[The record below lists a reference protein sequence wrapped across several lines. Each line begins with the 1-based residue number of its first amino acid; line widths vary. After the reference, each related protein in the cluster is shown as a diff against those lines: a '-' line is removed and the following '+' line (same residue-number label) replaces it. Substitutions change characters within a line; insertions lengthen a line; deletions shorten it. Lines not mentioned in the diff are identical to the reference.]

1 MNKLTEQRLRRK
13 IRQMIRESH
22 IYEEREYELR
32 QLSPGAYDA
41 LGPDA
46 LGIPPSA
53 IVDVKIIKAP
63 KPIFKCF
70 LDNGHSFNLID
81 NGEYMQVDINRILFD
96 MDRED
101 DINGAKYELE
111 KLMQKGK
118 QASDDEE
125 ATDTGTDDTG
135 DDIGGDEPAAEEPAD
150 EPAAE
155 PEA

>member
-13 IRQMIRESH
+13 IRQILK
-22 IYEEREYELR
+22 EEREYQLR

-41 LGPDA
+41 LGPGT

-53 IVDVKIIKAP
+53 IIDVKIIKAP

-70 LDNGHSFNLID
+70 LDNGQSFNLID
-81 NGEYMQVDINRILFD
+81 NGSFMQADINRILFD

-111 KLMQKGK
+111 KLMQKGN

-125 ATDTGTDDTG
+125 AADAGIDDTG
-135 DDIGGDEPAAEEPAD
+135 GDVGGDEPAAEEPAD
-150 EPAAE
+150 EPATE

>member
-1 MNKLTEQRLRRK
+1 MKKLLKDLIPQRALRLV
-13 IRQMIRESH
+13 
-22 IYEEREYELR
+22 EEREYKLR

-41 LGPDA
+41 LGPGT

-53 IVDVKIIKAP
+53 IVDVKILKAP

-70 LDNGHSFNLID
+70 LDNGQSFNLID
-81 NGEYMQVDINRILFD
+81 NGEYMQADINRILFD

-111 KLMQKGK
+111 KLMQKGSIK
-118 QASDDEE
+118 QDGEEE
-125 ATDTGTDDTG
+125 ASG
-135 DDIGGDEPAAEEPAD
+135 DFEAEPAEEPVAD
-150 EPAAE
+150 EPAEE